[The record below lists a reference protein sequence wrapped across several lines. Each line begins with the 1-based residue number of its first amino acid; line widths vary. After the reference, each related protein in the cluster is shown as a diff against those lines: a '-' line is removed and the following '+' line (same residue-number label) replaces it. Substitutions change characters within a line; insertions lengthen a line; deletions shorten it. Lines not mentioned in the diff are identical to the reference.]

1 MGMFDNSKIFED
13 LSLDEKNQL
22 EIFCQEKSIKKWD
35 ILFKEWYEAN
45 AMYILQEW
53 EIEVYKEKL
62 WKNIFLWKIVAED
75 ILWEMAIFWNRWKR
89 MASAEAIKDS
99 VLIVLLEFSIKEL
112 IQKHPEL
119 LEKIKNII
127 EVRNIANKS
136 KK

>member
-35 ILFKEWYEAN
+35 ILFKEWDEAN

-89 MASAEAIKDS
+89 MASAKAIKDS

>member
-35 ILFKEWYEAN
+35 ILFKEWEEAN

-75 ILWEMAIFWNRWKR
+75 ILWEMAIFWEKWKR
-89 MASAEAIKDS
+89 MASAKVVKDS
-99 VLIVLLEFSIKEL
+99 ILIVLLDFSIKEL
-112 IQKHPEL
+112 TGKYPEIM
-119 LEKIKNII
+119 EKIKNII
-127 EVRNIANKS
+127 QIRNIANKN
-136 KK
+136 KN